1 MKYVIVFS
9 QILVFA
15 FSVLALSP
23 SDGQISKTGSSVLI
37 NGIEGTVY
45 DPNRRPVPSLWVE
58 LLNEFNMSYARIQT
72 GASGRFTFTGLKAGH
87 YVIKVNTVGTPFEEQ
102 TEAVDIVNIFQN
114 STETVYQDVNLHY
127 RKGMGLTGIKQMTET
142 LFAQEVPE
150 EAKHLYKNG
159 VKDLGNNELQKGRD
173 ELEQAIKIFPDY
185 YDALNALGC
194 NYVEMQEYQKSFP
207 YLIRSIDINQ
217 RSFTSYYSLAY
228 AAYKIERMP
237 EASEAARASVILQPN
252 SINAQLLYG
261 TILRRTGKLDG
272 AMTSLL
278 KAEQLSK
285 DSPVA
290 EVHWQ
295 LGLLYNKLN
304 RNKEAADELETY
316 LKINPDVA
324 NKKQIQELIQKLRT
338 KTA

>member
-1 MKYVIVFS
+1 MKYVAAIS
-9 QILVFA
+9 QILLLGFSVFA
-15 FSVLALSP
+15 FSPTAERRAVVASR
-23 SDGQISKTGSSVLI
+23 VLI
-37 NGIEGTVY
+37 NAIEGTVY
-45 DPNRRPVPSLWVE
+45 DPDRRPVPSLWVE
-58 LLNEFNMSYARIQT
+58 LLNEFNMSYGRIQT
-72 GASGRFTFTGLKAGH
+72 GASGRFTFSGIKAGH

-102 TEAVDIVNIFQN
+102 SEAVDIVNIFQN

-127 RKGMGLTGIKQMTET
+127 RKGMGLTGIKQMTEAV
-142 LFAQEVPE
+142 FVQEIPA
-150 EAKHLYKNG
+150 EAKRLYKSG
-159 VKDLGNNELQKGRD
+159 VKDLGDNNLQKGRD
-173 ELEQAIKIFPDY
+173 ELDQAIQIFPDY

-207 YLIRSIDINQ
+207 YLIRSIDVNQ

-228 AAYKIERMP
+228 AAYKLEHLP
-237 EASEAARASVILQPN
+237 EAKEAARASVILQPN

-261 TILRRTGKLDG
+261 TVLRRTGSLDA
-272 AMTSLL
+272 AMTTLL

-290 EVHWQ
+290 EIHWQ

-304 RNKEAADELETY
+304 RNMEAADQLETY
-316 LKINPDVA
+316 LKINPNAA
-324 NKKQIQELIQKLRT
+324 NKKQIQDLIQKLRA